1 MTAARIGFALRLLLA
16 GVFLFS
22 ALSKLP
28 GVGLFEIAIVEQG
41 LAATRAQAAH
51 PARLLIAFELFLG
64 LALLFPFYLKRAI
77 LPLAMATFVGFIAL
91 QGYQLTLGE
100 QTQDCGCFG
109 ELLPMSSAES
119 LIKNIILLGLSLWLY
134 KITPEQKRRPRLL
147 ALLALGSLITV
158 LVLAPVR
165 QDYEANF
172 AQYTQFEKAGRVD
185 LTRGDK
191 LVAVFNA
198 DCEHCQ
204 ETAQTLDELA
214 KKNAAIP
221 KIYVLMFSEDES
233 AVSAFSEKTHTNYPY
248 HLITASEFFDLIGD
262 SPPRVFWLQDGRIKA
277 RWDDQFAESI
287 LAAFDGQPTALTR

>member
-1 MTAARIGFALRLLLA
+1 MTAARIGFALRLFLA

-28 GVGLFEIAIVEQG
+28 GVGLFEIAIVDQG
-41 LAATRAQAAH
+41 LAATRAHAAY

-64 LALLFPFYLKRAI
+64 LALLFPFHLKRAI
-77 LPLAMATFVGFIAL
+77 LPLTIATFVGFIAL

-119 LIKNIILLGLSLWLY
+119 LVKNVILLGLSLWLF
-134 KITPEQKRRPRLL
+134 KITPAEKRRPAVP
-147 ALLALGSLITV
+147 ALLALVSLIAV

-165 QDYEANF
+165 QDYEGNF

-185 LTRGDK
+185 LTQGDK

-198 DCEHCQ
+198 ECEHCQ
-204 ETAQTLDELA
+204 ETAQSLDELS
-214 KKNAAIP
+214 KINEKIP
-221 KIYVLMFSEDES
+221 EIFVLMFSEHDS
-233 AVSAFSEKTHTNYPY
+233 AISAFMEKTHTAYPY
-248 HLITASEFFDLIGD
+248 HPISANEFFDLIGE
-262 SPPRVFWLQDGRIKA
+262 SPPRVYWLQDGRIKA
-277 RWDDQFAESI
+277 RWDDQIAESI
-287 LAAFDGQPTALTR
+287 LAAFGQHTTALTP